1 MASEITQNQ
10 FADIAEN
17 IRAIRDIIAQRQAQS
32 PYRQDVTLMAVTKTV
47 DAERINYAIDHCGIR
62 CIGENRVQELC
73 DKYPLLHLD
82 GVSVHLIGSLQ
93 SNKVKYIA
101 DKVDLIHSLDS
112 LSLAKEI
119 DRQAKKHN
127 RIIDCLIEINIGRE
141 EAKGGIAPDI
151 DTILAFYDAAAV
163 YENIRITGLMT
174 IAPNCGTSPDAKE
187 RYTAYFSETRK
198 LYEQLCAHRLDA
210 HPDIRP
216 ILSMG
221 MSGSYEAAILC
232 GSDIVR
238 VGSGIFGARPTIQR
252 VDPCPNDVGK
262 M

>member
-1 MASEITQNQ
+1 MTEAP
-10 FADIAEN
+10 
-17 IRAIRDIIAQRQAQS
+17 IRDCYQQIADNINTARARIAQAQAKS
-32 PYRQDVTLMAVTKTV
+32 PYHRDVTLMAVTKTV
-47 DAERINYAIDHCGIR
+47 DADRINYAIDHCGIR

-119 DRQAKKHN
+119 DKQAKKHN

-141 EAKGGIAPDI
+141 EAKGGIEPTEEA
-151 DTILAFYDAAAV
+151 ILSFYDAV
-163 YENIRITGLMT
+163 SCYENVRVTGLMT
-174 IAPNCGTSPDAKE
+174 IAPNCGTDDGAAD
-187 RYTAYFSETRK
+187 RYSAYFSETRR
-198 LYEQLCAHRLDA
+198 LFESLCDARLSKKS
-210 HPDIRP
+210 DITP

-221 MSGSYEAAILC
+221 MSGSYETAILC

-238 VGSGIFGARPTIQR
+238 IGSGIFGARSVTH
-252 VDPCPNDVGK
+252 
-262 M
+262 

>member
-1 MASEITQNQ
+1 MATESTQNQ
-10 FADIAEN
+10 FPAIAEN
-17 IRAIRDIIAQRQAQS
+17 IRAIRKTVAQRAAES
-32 PYRQDVTLMAVTKTV
+32 PYKQDVTLMAVTKTV
-47 DAERINYAIDHCGIR
+47 DVDRINYAIDACGIR

-73 DKYPLLHLD
+73 DKYPHLHLD

-119 DRQAKKHN
+119 DRQAKKHD
-127 RIIDCLIEINIGRE
+127 RIIDCLIEINIGEE
-141 EAKGGIAPDI
+141 EAKGGIVPDI
-151 DTILAFYDAAAV
+151 DAILAFYDAASA
-163 YENIRITGLMT
+163 YENVRITGLMT
-174 IAPNCGTSPDAKE
+174 IAPNCTGMPDADA
-187 RYTAYFSETRK
+187 RYMAYFSRTRQ
-198 LYEQLCAHRLDA
+198 LFEQLCAQRLNRDFG
-210 HPDIRP
+210 IRP

-238 VGSGIFGARPTIQR
+238 VGSGIFGARPTAH
-252 VDPCPNDVGK
+252 
-262 M
+262 

>member
-1 MASEITQNQ
+1 MATESTQNQ
-10 FADIAEN
+10 FPAIAEN
-17 IRAIRDIIAQRQAQS
+17 IRAIRKTVAQRAAES
-32 PYRQDVTLMAVTKTV
+32 PYKQDVTLMAVTKTV
-47 DAERINYAIDHCGIR
+47 DVDRINYAIDACGIR

-73 DKYPLLHLD
+73 DKYPHLHLE

-119 DRQAKKHN
+119 DRQAKKHD
-127 RIIDCLIEINIGRE
+127 RIIDCLIEINIGEE
-141 EAKGGIAPDI
+141 EAKGGIVPDI
-151 DTILAFYDAAAV
+151 EAILAFYDAASV
-163 YENIRITGLMT
+163 YENVRITGLMT
-174 IAPNCGTSPDAKE
+174 IAPNCTGTPDADA
-187 RYTAYFSETRK
+187 RYMAYFSRTRQ
-198 LYEQLCAHRLDA
+198 LFEQFCAQRLDA
-210 HPDIRP
+210 HPEVRP

-238 VGSGIFGARPTIQR
+238 VGSGIFGARPAAH
-252 VDPCPNDVGK
+252 
-262 M
+262 

>member
-1 MASEITQNQ
+1 MATETTQNN
-10 FADIAEN
+10 FPEIAEN
-17 IRAIRDIIAQRQAQS
+17 IRRIRDIIAQRQSQS
-32 PYRQDVTLMAVTKTV
+32 PYHQQVTLMAVTKTV

-73 DKYPLLHLD
+73 DKYPQLHLD

-119 DRQAKKHN
+119 DRQAKKHD
-127 RIIDCLIEINIGRE
+127 RIIDCLIEINIGE
-141 EAKGGIAPDI
+141 EDAKGGIAPNLE
-151 DTILAFYDAAAV
+151 TVLAFYDAAAV
-163 YENIRITGLMT
+163 YDNLRITGLMT
-174 IAPNCGTSPDAKE
+174 IAPNCGTAPDAAE
-187 RYTAYFSETRK
+187 RYTAYFSKTRA
-198 LYEQLCAHRLDA
+198 LFEQLCALRLDA
-210 HPDIRP
+210 HPEVRP

-238 VGSGIFGARPTIQR
+238 VGSGIFGARPTAHP
-252 VDPCPNDVGK
+252 VDPCPNDTSK
-262 M
+262 L